1 MITKEQKYRLHV
13 FLTVSAVLLIITLAI
28 FVIPV
33 LRNRGNLF
41 HINFEGVSV
50 GGLEKGAVVKY
61 QGVRIGFTEK
71 IQVNPLDLKSILVDI
86 RIQRDFRVKT
96 DMKATLRLTGITGL
110 QYIELFGGTNESPE
124 IAPDGVIPTAP
135 GLGEKAEN
143 IVSNID
149 KAVKG
154 INRVLGSPNQQNLEE
169 LVKNLNDT
177 ARVLSEVFN
186 WRRVNLEELLVQ
198 MDAASANLE
207 KSTRELNRFA
217 ANLNRSLPVERMERM
232 AKTMDETLESL
243 RKRFSKDEFGL
254 LIRNTDKGVHDI
266 TASIVELKKELSGTL
281 GALRDALEN
290 LSRFT
295 RRLDEDP
302 NILVRKSKRRRSRQ

>member
-13 FLTVSAVLLIITLAI
+13 FLTVSAVLLIISLAI
-28 FVIPV
+28 FIIPI
-33 LRNRGNLF
+33 LRERGTLYT
-41 HINFEGVSV
+41 INFESVSV

-61 QGVRIGFTEK
+61 QGVRIGSTEK
-71 IQVNPLDLKSILVDI
+71 IQVNPLDLKSILVTI
-86 RIQRDFRVKT
+86 RIQNDFKVKT
-96 DMKATLRLTGITGL
+96 DMKATLRITGITGL
-110 QYIELFGGTNESPE
+110 QYIELFGGTNESPV
-124 IAPDGVIPTAP
+124 IAPEGNIPTAP

-154 INRVLGSPNQQNLEE
+154 INKVLGTRNQENLEE
-169 LVKNLNDT
+169 FVKNLNET

-186 WRRVNLEELLVQ
+186 FRRVNLEELLVQ
-198 MDAASANLE
+198 LDQASANLE
-207 KSTRELNRFA
+207 KSTRELNQFA
-217 ANLNRSLPVERMERM
+217 VNLNRSLPAERMERLGK
-232 AKTMDETLESL
+232 AIDETMENL
-243 RKRFSKDEFGL
+243 RKRSSDNELGL
-254 LIRNTDKGVHDI
+254 LIRNTDSGMQRI
-266 TASIVELKKELSGTL
+266 TASIQELKQEMSTTL
-281 GALRDALEN
+281 NALQETLKN

>member
-13 FLTVSAVLLIITLAI
+13 FLTVSAVLLIISLAI
-28 FVIPV
+28 FIIPI
-33 LRNRGNLF
+33 LRERGTLYT
-41 HINFEGVSV
+41 INFESVSV

-61 QGVRIGFTEK
+61 QGVRIGSTEK
-71 IQVNPLDLKSILVDI
+71 IQVNPLDLKSILVTI
-86 RIQRDFRVKT
+86 RIQNDFRVKT
-96 DMKATLRLTGITGL
+96 DMKATLRITGITGL

-124 IAPDGVIPTAP
+124 IAPEGNIPTAP

-154 INRVLGSPNQQNLEE
+154 INKVLGTRNQENLEE
-169 LVKNLNDT
+169 FVKNLNET

-186 WRRVNLEELLVQ
+186 FRRVNLEELLVQ
-198 MDAASANLE
+198 LDEASANLE
-207 KSTRELNRFA
+207 KSTRELNQFA
-217 ANLNRSLPVERMERM
+217 VNLNRSLPAERMERLGK
-232 AKTMDETLESL
+232 AIDETMENL
-243 RKRFSKDEFGL
+243 RKRSSDNELGL
-254 LIRNTDKGVHDI
+254 LIRNADSGMQRI
-266 TASIVELKKELSGTL
+266 TSSIEELKEEMSSTL
-281 GALRDALEN
+281 NALRETLKN